1 MLSTFELHGGD
12 SSPTCS
18 EITTELQSTTLER
31 ATRGLPWFM
40 SISLA
45 ARPRCFGC
53 GGRLLPKVVV
63 VQGNFALC
71 DRCERID
78 WSDYRPHWL
87 AIESLGSPLE
97 LSRSR
102 GIIFWTPPITLP
114 EHDAYLRWIELW
126 DIMRGPRPCR
136 SKSLRPPFVDSFT

>member
-1 MLSTFELHGGD
+1 MFSTFELHGGD

-18 EITTELQSTTLER
+18 DIDTELPNTTLER
-31 ATRGLPWFM
+31 TSTGLPWFM

-45 ARPRCFGC
+45 TRPRCFGC

-63 VQGNFALC
+63 VQGNFAVC
-71 DRCERID
+71 DRCEAVD
-78 WSDYRPHWL
+78 WTEYRPFWL

-126 DIMRGPRPCR
+126 AIMRTTAAPAI
-136 SKSLRPPFVDSFT
+136 VDD